1 MAFKLEYCLSD
12 TYNVGDDLNPWLWPQ
27 LFGDL
32 IAEDSSR
39 YFLGI
44 GTILTEKRINKN
56 LASAEEIIIFSSGT
70 WEWNVPTL
78 DDKCTVYGVRG
89 PRTAKKLGLKPEL
102 VVGDGAYLLREVD
115 FPKAEK
121 QKGKIGFIPHHRS
134 EDFIDWEKV
143 CQEIGLTYI
152 TAKQPV
158 KAFLLALQ
166 ECESVVTEAMHGAII
181 ADALR
186 IPWKGVRF
194 SPAFDDEKWYDFA
207 ESMDVELTLHDL
219 PFMSVNKM
227 PIGKLLE
234 NSYKKIVAKLLPS
247 SSRKWLSL
255 VTVYKLASNDNMTT
269 LKAKLEALANDKS
282 NYQLSSLEQLNAIVE
297 TQKEVIN
304 RIIQDHK

>member
-12 TYNVGDDLNPWLWPQ
+12 TYNVGDDLNTWLWPQ
-27 LFGDL
+27 LLGDL
-32 IAEDSSR
+32 LVEESSR

-44 GTILTEKRINKN
+44 GTILTEKRLNKELLGAN
-56 LASAEEIIIFSSGT
+56 EIIIFSSGA

-78 DDKCTVYGVRG
+78 GDNCTVYGVRG
-89 PRTAKKLGLKPEL
+89 PRTAKKLGLNPEL
-102 VVGDGAYLLREVD
+102 VVGDGAYLIREVE
-115 FPKAEK
+115 FPKAEM
-121 QKGKIGFIPHHRS
+121 QKGKVGFIPHHRS
-134 EDFIDWEKV
+134 EDYIDWDKI

-158 KAFLLALQ
+158 EGFLLALQ
-166 ECESVVTEAMHGAII
+166 ECECVVTEAMHSAII

-207 ESMDVELTLHDL
+207 ESMDVELMLHDL

-227 PIGKLLE
+227 SPGKLLE
-234 NSYKKIVAKLLPS
+234 NSHKRIVARLFPAS
-247 SSRKWLSL
+247 PRKWLSL
-255 VTVYKLASNDNMTT
+255 VTVYKLASNNDMTRLKVKLKT
-269 LKAKLEALANDKS
+269 LADDMS
-282 NYQLSSLEQLNAIVE
+282 SYQLSSDERLSAIVAM
-297 TQKEVIN
+297 QKDAIN

>member
-32 IAEDSSR
+32 IVEDSSR

-44 GTILTEKRINKN
+44 GTILTEKRLNKT
-56 LASAEEIIIFSSGT
+56 LSGADEVIIFSSGA
-70 WEWNVPTL
+70 WEWNVPKL
-78 DDKCTVYGVRG
+78 SDKCTVYGVRG
-89 PRTAKKLGLKPEL
+89 PRTAKKLGLNPEL

-115 FPKAEK
+115 FPKAEI

-134 EDFIDWEKV
+134 EDFIDWDKV
-143 CQEIGLTYI
+143 CQKIGLTYI

-158 KAFLLALQ
+158 ETFLLALQ

-207 ESMDVELTLHDL
+207 ESMDVELILHDL

-234 NSYKKIVAKLLPS
+234 NTFKRNVAKLFKS

-255 VTVYKLASNDNMTT
+255 VTVYKLASNDDMKNLQ
-269 LKAKLEALANDKS
+269 LKLKVLANDKS
-282 NYQLSSLEQLNAIVE
+282 NYQLSSLAQLNAIVE
-297 TQKEVIN
+297 TQKAVVN

>member
-32 IAEDSSR
+32 IVEDSSR

-44 GTILTEKRINKN
+44 GTILTEKRLNKT
-56 LASAEEIIIFSSGT
+56 LSGADEVIIFSSGA
-70 WEWNVPTL
+70 WEWNVPKL
-78 DDKCTVYGVRG
+78 SYKCTVYGVRG

-134 EDFIDWEKV
+134 EDFIDWDKV
-143 CQEIGLTYI
+143 CQKIGLTYI

-158 KAFLLALQ
+158 ESFLLALQ

-207 ESMDVELTLHDL
+207 ESMDVELSLHDL

-234 NSYKKIVAKLLPS
+234 NTYKRNVAKLFKS

-255 VTVYKLASNDNMTT
+255 VTVYKLASNDDMKNLQ
-269 LKAKLEALANDKS
+269 LKLKVLANDKS

-297 TQKEVIN
+297 IQKNVIN
-304 RIIQDHK
+304 KIIKDQN

>member
-32 IAEDSSR
+32 IVEDSSR

-44 GTILTEKRINKN
+44 GTILTEKRLNKT
-56 LASAEEIIIFSSGT
+56 LSGADEVIIFSSGA
-70 WEWNVPTL
+70 WEWNVPKL
-78 DDKCTVYGVRG
+78 SDKCAVYGVRG

-115 FPKAEK
+115 FPKAEI

-134 EDFIDWEKV
+134 EDFIDWDKV
-143 CQEIGLTYI
+143 CQKIGLTYI

-158 KAFLLALQ
+158 ETFLLALQ

-207 ESMDVELTLHDL
+207 ESMDVELILHDL
-219 PFMSVNKM
+219 PFISVNKM

-234 NSYKKIVAKLLPS
+234 NTFKRNVAKLFKS

-255 VTVYKLASNDNMTT
+255 VTVYKLASNDDMKNLQ
-269 LKAKLEALANDKS
+269 LKLKVLANDKS
-282 NYQLSSLEQLNAIVE
+282 NYQLSSLAQLNAIVE
-297 TQKEVIN
+297 IQKEVISK
-304 RIIQDHK
+304 IIKDQN

>member
-12 TYNVGDDLNPWLWPQ
+12 TYNVGDDLNLWLWPQ

-32 IAEDSSR
+32 IVEDSSR

-44 GTILTEKRINKN
+44 GTILTEKRLKM
-56 LASAEEIIIFSSGT
+56 LAEKEVVIFSSGA

-78 DDKCTVYGVRG
+78 GDNCTVYGVRG
-89 PRTAKKLGLKPEL
+89 PRTASKLGLKSDL
-102 VVGDGAYLLREVD
+102 VVGDGAYLIREVD

-121 QKGKIGFIPHHRS
+121 QKGKVGFIPHHRS
-134 EDFIDWEKV
+134 EDYIDWDKI

-158 KAFLLALQ
+158 EEFLLALQ
-166 ECESVVTEAMHGAII
+166 ECECVVTEAMHGAII

-207 ESMDVELTLHDL
+207 ESMDVELMLHDL

-227 PIGKLLE
+227 SPGKLLE
-234 NSYKKIVAKLLPS
+234 NSHKRIVARLFPAS
-247 SSRKWLSL
+247 PRKWLSL
-255 VTVYKLASNDNMTT
+255 VTVYKLASNNDMTRLKVKLKT
-269 LKAKLEALANDKS
+269 LADDMS
-282 NYQLSSLEQLNAIVE
+282 SYQLSSAERLSAIVA
-297 TQKEVIN
+297 TQKEAIN